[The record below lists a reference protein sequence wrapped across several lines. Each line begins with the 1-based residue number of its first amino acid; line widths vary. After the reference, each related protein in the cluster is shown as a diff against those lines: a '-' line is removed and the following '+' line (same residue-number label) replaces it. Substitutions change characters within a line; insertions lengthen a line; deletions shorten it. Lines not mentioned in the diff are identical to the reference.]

1 MPMFITALFII
12 ANNGI
17 SIGTKNQSM
26 DKENVVYIENGVLF
40 SYKEEVNKV
49 IFSKM
54 DQLEIII
61 LSSKD

>member
-26 DKENVVYIENGVLF
+26 DKENVVYIENGISSSDKRRMNLH
-40 SYKEEVNKV
+40 
-49 IFSKM
+49 
-54 DQLEIII
+54 QL
-61 LSSKD
+61 K